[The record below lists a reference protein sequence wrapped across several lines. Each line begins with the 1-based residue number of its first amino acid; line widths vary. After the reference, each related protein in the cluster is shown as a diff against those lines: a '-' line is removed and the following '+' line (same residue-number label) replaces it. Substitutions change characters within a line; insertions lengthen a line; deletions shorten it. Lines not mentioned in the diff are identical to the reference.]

1 MSRVF
6 RIKAGTM
13 PAATPRVG
21 YLDRVLQGGLP
32 PVPYRQA
39 SRRWDSASRR
49 AGEPFASR
57 RVKAEIFGDRVE
69 FRPH

>member
-1 MSRVF
+1 MGRVF

-13 PAATPRVG
+13 PAATPRAG
-21 YLDRVLQGGLP
+21 GLDRILQGGLP

-49 AGEPFASR
+49 AGEPFAPR
-57 RVKAEIFGDRVE
+57 RVKAEIFGDRAE
-69 FRPH
+69 FRPR

>member
-1 MSRVF
+1 MGRVF

-13 PAATPRVG
+13 PAAAPRVG
-21 YLDRVLQGGLP
+21 DIDRVMQGGLP

-39 SRRWDSASRR
+39 SSRWDSASPR

-57 RVKAEIFGDRVE
+57 RVKAEIFGDRAE
-69 FRPH
+69 FRPR

>member
-1 MSRVF
+1 MSRVY

-13 PAATPRVG
+13 PAAAPRVG
-21 YLDRVLQGGLP
+21 DLDRVLQGGLP

-57 RVKAEIFGDRVE
+57 KVKAEIFGDRAE
-69 FRPH
+69 FRPR